1 MLYRN
6 KYIFILHPLIVNCCF
21 VTYKRALPTQWMH
34 DAHHNNNIT
43 HVFCVF
49 RVEEVH
55 EFLLAQAAI
64 LVSVSLLPPPAVAV
78 DHVSIRLRSGAFHVR
93 ICCAEAQSIKVGPVL
108 AEQRLTRVLDC
119 RWLANIFLAY
129 CILLFSSLNFCC
141 CSCFLQ
147 LWSICCSHSE
157 SYLPATHLC
166 FSSCPDPWSPLY
178 AVACI
183 VWTDPSLYKCS
194 LQNQNVPPPTPP
206 PIFFFFFFAQA

>member
-1 MLYRN
+1 
-6 KYIFILHPLIVNCCF
+6 
-21 VTYKRALPTQWMH
+21 MH

-119 RWLANIFLAY
+119 
-129 CILLFSSLNFCC
+129 
-141 CSCFLQ
+141 
-147 LWSICCSHSE
+147 H
-157 SYLPATHLC
+157 
-166 FSSCPDPWSPLY
+166 
-178 AVACI
+178 
-183 VWTDPSLYKCS
+183 
-194 LQNQNVPPPTPP
+194 
-206 PIFFFFFFAQA
+206 